1 MANWL
6 QKILPPAPPRGQTRR
21 NLPANVRRGPLPAPF
36 GTQIPGQLPNAS
48 IIYGIAAS
56 ALLIISLYFLLF
68 EHRFVAGFLV
78 MLLAACFL
86 GFALHFLRF
95 PK

>member
-6 QKILPPAPPRGQTRR
+6 QKILPPTPPREQGRR
-21 NLPANVRRGPLPAPF
+21 NLPVNLRRGPLPAPL
-36 GTQIPGQLPNAS
+36 GMQPPGRLPNAS
-48 IIYGIAAS
+48 VIYGIAAS
-56 ALLIISLYFLLF
+56 ALFVIALYFLVF
-68 EHRFVAGFLV
+68 EHRFISGFLV
-78 MLLAACFL
+78 LLLASCFL